1 MALLGDAAHPFLP
14 HQGQGGAVALED
26 AAALGVV
33 LERGLKSGE
42 VADRLKLY
50 QQIRKYRADRL
61 QQYTRLAGEDLKPGE
76 PMKLNMMEYIGYNF
90 GYDEHDNSTQKLR
103 EWKWS
108 KQPSSVRKMPFA
120 FGPMLGLWERA
131 GAQSHDMKFT
141 TASIK
146 VKTSRTVLQNLLPID
161 STDWKFK
168 SFGSVA
174 FCSFVHTAVN
184 GTNRLSFVI
193 HGIVHAEPGG
203 TSTLGDYMPVQFE
216 NSADAIIFD
225 REVLGVPSVYADI
238 GIDRG
243 ETKYSIRAGWRGST
257 WGIFELSD
265 LQSNGEA
272 KQSDSIDTEDSIL
285 VEQQGDGGCRTY
297 KPLGALEGKPV
308 VTRSWTAG
316 NTTIALD
323 SASREKLPTLHHI
336 IERLAEIPVTEIVT
350 AKVAEGS
357 MIGRD
362 SRQMSLP

>member
-33 LERGLKSGE
+33 LERGLKSEE
-42 VADRLKLY
+42 VETRLQLY

-108 KQPSSVRKMPFA
+108 KQPSSVRTMPFA
-120 FGPMLGLWERA
+120 FGPMPGSAKQA
-131 GAQSHDMKFT
+131 GAQNQDMTFT

-146 VKTSRTVLQNLLPID
+146 VKTSRTVLQNLLPIG
-161 STDWKFK
+161 STAWKFK

-174 FCSFVHTAVN
+174 FCSFVHTAVD
-184 GTNRLSFVI
+184 GTDRLSFLI
-193 HGIVHAEPGG
+193 HGVVNAGPGDKS
-203 TSTLGDYMPVQFE
+203 TSGDYMPVQFE

-225 REVLGVPSVYADI
+225 REVLGVPSVYSDI

-257 WGIFELSD
+257 WGTFELSD
-265 LQSNGEA
+265 LQSDREA
-272 KQSDSIDTEDSIL
+272 KQSDTVDSEGSIL
-285 VEQQGDGGCRTY
+285 VEHQGDGGCTTY
-297 KPLGALEGKPV
+297 QLLSAFEGKPV
-308 VTRSWTAG
+308 VTRTWIAG
-316 NTTIALD
+316 KTTLALD

-350 AKVAEGS
+350 AKVTEGS
-357 MIGRD
+357 MIGSE
-362 SRQMSLP
+362 SRQMSIR